1 MNHSKHQSVWAHW
14 GPAVSLWTQLT
25 NQAGTNRPSEACYAY
40 VSADQSLDKCNRCR
54 KAMQKSKS
62 SELHIRWQSG
72 SYVLRRHFKIVSFCA
87 ARVKSMQVN
96 HCCFW
101 SSIVS
106 FLLAGWFWI
115 LCKRWRSC
123 VYFAQRYLP
132 IFCVPEYGK
141 WCDCTCTVC
150 PLGCRLR
157 RLPLWL
163 LKSRNFS
170 FLFQCAHNGLMW
182 HRVHMHSVLN
192 VCFNDPETATARN
205 HMFLVWS
212 AFQ

>member
-106 FLLAGWFWI
+106 FLLLAGFGSYANVEG
-115 LCKRWRSC
+115 L
-123 VYFAQRYLP
+123 
-132 IFCVPEYGK
+132 
-141 WCDCTCTVC
+141 VC
-150 PLGCRLR
+150 I
-157 RLPLWL
+157 L
-163 LKSRNFS
+163 LKGIYPFSVCRNMASDVIVLAQCALWAAALGGSRYDCWKVET
-170 FLFQCAHNGLMW
+170 FLFFF
-182 HRVHMHSVLN
+182 SVPIT
-192 VCFNDPETATARN
+192 V
-205 HMFLVWS
+205 
-212 AFQ
+212 